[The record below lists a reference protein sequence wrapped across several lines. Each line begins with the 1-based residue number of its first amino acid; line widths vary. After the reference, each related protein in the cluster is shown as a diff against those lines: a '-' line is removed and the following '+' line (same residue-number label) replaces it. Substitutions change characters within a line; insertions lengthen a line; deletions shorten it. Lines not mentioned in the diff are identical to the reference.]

1 VAARRRRLV
10 GPHPRLSLPA
20 LDSGSPAPVRS
31 GRKGGSLLGGDVE
44 GEEEIRVRERE
55 ELEINKMRERSEP
68 ETS

>member
-1 VAARRRRLV
+1 
-10 GPHPRLSLPA
+10 
-20 LDSGSPAPVRS
+20 
-31 GRKGGSLLGGDVE
+31 LLGGDVE